1 MLAEDSSLDCQK
13 LSDIVF
19 GDMEKRKKL
28 ETFTHLPI
36 YEEFF
41 KQTVEIAAQYPDAII
56 QVSVPLLIELNLQYL
71 FDKMLVIYVPDK
83 VQVERLAARDGIT
96 PEAAANI
103 LKAQLPIDEKLQ
115 FADYVIDNT
124 KDIAHARTQVEE
136 VWKSL
141 HEKGR

>member
-83 VQVERLAARDGIT
+83 VQVERLVARDGIT
-96 PEAAANI
+96 QEAAANI
-103 LKAQLPIDEKLQ
+103 LKAHLLIDEKLQ
-115 FADYVIDNT
+115 FTDYVIDNT
-124 KDIAHARTQVEE
+124 RDIAHARAQVEE
-136 VWKSL
+136 AWKSL
-141 HEKGR
+141 KKGR